1 MTRKK
6 KSNPDEDFE
15 IVEEEEAGSTFSHP
29 DIKKL
34 KEKLKKCNQE
44 RQEYLT
50 GWQRDKADFINARKK
65 DEEYY
70 KTQAKYATEDMIA
83 QLLPVVDSFDMAF
96 ANKEVWE
103 SLDSNWRKGVE
114 YIHAQLLKI
123 LEDNGLSKI
132 EPYDAVF
139 DPTMHESVGEVE
151 TKKKEEEGKIIEVV
165 RMGYIIGGKVVRPL
179 QVKVGIYKK

>member
-1 MTRKK
+1 MPRKK
-6 KSNPDEDFE
+6 KINEDKDFE
-15 IVEEEEAGSTFSHP
+15 IVEEEAQSSFSNP

-34 KEKLKKCNQE
+34 KEKLKKCNEE

-70 KTQAKYATEDMIA
+70 SDKAKIAREDIIA
-83 QLLPVVDSFDMAF
+83 QLLPVIDSFDMAF

-132 EPYDAVF
+132 ESHGTVF
-139 DPTMHESVGEVE
+139 NPTMHESTGEVE
-151 TKKKEEEGKIIEVV
+151 TKKKEEEGTIVEVV
-165 RMGYIIGGKVVRPL
+165 RMGYMIGGKVVRPL
-179 QVKVGIYKK
+179 QVKVGVYKK